1 MSNRTLQEVED
12 HAKDQGE
19 ADEGDL
25 EAEDEYI

>member
-12 HAKDQGE
+12 QAKNQ
-19 ADEGDL
+19 DEDEVDL